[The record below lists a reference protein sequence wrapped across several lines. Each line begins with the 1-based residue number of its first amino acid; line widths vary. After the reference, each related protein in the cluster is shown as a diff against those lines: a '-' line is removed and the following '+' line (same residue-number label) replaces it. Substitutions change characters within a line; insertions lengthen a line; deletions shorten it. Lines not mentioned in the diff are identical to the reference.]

1 MTSSKL
7 RALMKKNLIIM
18 KRNLLATLFEFFF
31 PVFLFALIIGLRQI
45 FNRDDHSFLELDG
58 NTDHF
63 IQNKTILSSVGFNK
77 LIVKSYLD
85 PTKNLNFTDL
95 FDVTKY
101 TKEDISKLDL
111 SEIDLTELID
121 NDKIAEFQNDLNN
134 NASLAQY
141 YLTYLNTPLYVN
153 PFYICSKNNSKKE
166 LKPKIAFVGDVP
178 DEIKFKMI
186 KDSIIYNR
194 FTPIP
199 YELNENSFKK
209 FKTIDEMEKVIKA
222 KDYNQKKGELI
233 CFGLRFLYDKRQ
245 NNFDYSLHFFDFEKI
260 GRGDTSDI
268 PTDKKGM
275 FDTFQ
280 SFPDLQSYGIY
291 ANGGYNYMMK
301 VVNEYILKNQTNK
314 RYASLSYAVTPMKYI
329 DYKVDPYG
337 QFYGYVTVLF
347 ILVAYLF
354 PLNIYVYKIVGEK
367 ESRIKEGMKIMG
379 LGESE
384 YFLSYFIQY
393 IVVSLFISAIN
404 AFLYNLVLSQIP
416 YYYIYGLIFLFS
428 LDVFAIVYFCQ
439 SFIDKTSISIVLTI
453 IIYFIMYCFSLCCM
467 FEDSAFKLKFIL
479 SLIPAVNLNLGVSL
493 LFRFDFHFRKFYD
506 RDFTMDHFNFSLI
519 LVFIMFGVDF
529 LLFLFLGFYLQN
541 VLPHDFG
548 IRKPWYFLCSL
559 EYWCKSKKK
568 KKVYNKKDHK
578 NELDEYKIDESK
590 ATDQSFSRSLERSL
604 EGRPTVDIF
613 KRWDLY
619 RKSSK
624 FESEIL
630 YEDKEEDEVFEIRN
644 IVKIFED
651 GKKAV
656 NGVSLN
662 FYKDEIFALLGH
674 NGAGKTTLISILTGI
689 YESTK
694 GKALFEGNNVLD
706 SNNIDIFR
714 KKLGICPQ
722 HDTLFE
728 DLTIR
733 EHLEMFS
740 IFKGVAKDKVDNE
753 VNKTLHDFQIEDI
766 QNMTARNL
774 SAGDRRKLSIAISLI
789 GGSEVIFLDEPSSGM
804 DITSR
809 RNLWEILKRQCDG
822 KIIILT
828 THYMEEASVLG
839 KRIGI
844 INQGKMKC
852 VGSPLFLIEKY
863 GRFMSLNVAKKENA
877 DNDKI
882 VEFIKTLSKDIE
894 YEVLSEEIIFRIPVK
909 DDKNEEKKLR
919 KILDIPE
926 FFNKFDENLNNL
938 NIKSYS
944 VSMPTLEDVFLN
956 VAAEDNKKNLNKKE
970 NQLQVQQKVDE
981 SILFNKELKHEY
993 TNYEKFKR
1001 DISISMK
1008 RRFLMTIR
1016 DIKGLLMEII
1026 GPILLVLFGL
1036 SISKFQIQNKSRPF
1050 DINDLEI
1057 TGNQIVL
1064 FSSLNGKTYDDY
1076 FEEKQYE
1083 DYFIKF
1089 NDTNE
1094 YSNCSTKYDYVKKY
1108 IENVFDIYNIYEN
1121 SEENEV
1127 DMNADDYVGYFGTLL
1142 MVTEPTTPNYEFII
1156 SLNTRVMHGLPIYSY
1171 YFLKSIIEKEA
1182 RKYDPG
1188 NEMTIKFTH
1197 YPMPYTEDL
1206 KEQDDIINNVAM
1218 IFFVSVA
1225 FGIMPANFIAM
1236 LVKERVNNSKH
1247 LMRVSG
1253 MNIISYWIV
1262 NFIYEFVKY
1271 YVTGGVCLFCLYC
1284 FDYYKDYIYIM
1295 YLIYGPAMIASTYFL
1310 SFFFGNESVAQNFV
1324 ILINLVSGS
1333 VGCIIIL
1340 LLRLLENTRSFGE
1353 KVEYILAIFPA
1364 FCFDFAYTIAVNK
1377 NKLYSY
1383 IYEPEEYH
1391 AFTGREMIEKFEL
1404 MLMLIYYCSI
1414 EAFIYIILFVVKESR
1429 TYSFKQPTV
1438 NKLTSHISD
1447 EEVIKEIEKTNDL
1460 QDKFIDKDEEE
1471 DEVAKIS
1478 TEKDIPQNK
1487 KLAVK
1492 VKNLR
1497 KIYTDGC
1504 FNKESTIAI
1513 DNLNFCIES
1522 GECFGLLGLN
1532 GAGKTTTFKCITQEI
1547 SQDNGE
1553 IFIFGKDI
1561 RGNFNELNNY
1571 FGYCPQFDAIFEHLT
1586 VYENLEFYATIK
1598 GIKKNLI
1605 DPLVKNMIL
1614 EMALTDFTKKIAGRL
1629 SGGNKRKLSV
1639 AISMLGNPPIILLDE
1654 PSTGMDPEARRFMWS
1669 VIHKM
1674 SKKGRKS
1681 SVIMTTHSMD
1691 EAETLCKRMGIM
1703 VNGEFVCLGSANH
1716 IKETYGYGYECNI
1729 SIKPMTQE
1737 EQLTILAKCSI
1748 QFDIKVNNDN
1758 LSDILNNLEKKNYFD
1773 ELRVGR
1779 LGERLKKNI
1788 DHNGDIHIGTLL
1800 NWLFFVEN
1808 ALKFITHGKE
1818 YFSQIILSE
1827 HIENNFIFKLL
1838 KGKEQKSIGFF
1849 FGLFEQKKEECHITE
1864 YSIQQTSLE
1873 QIFNKFA
1880 AKQGKH
1886 KEDIQMEEKA
1896 DNGIIIDENLFN
1908 KLVSSN

>member
-1 MTSSKL
+1 M
-7 RALMKKNLIIM
+7 
-18 KRNLLATLFEFFF
+18 ATLIEFFF
-31 PVFLFALIIGLRQI
+31 PVFLFIIIIGLRQI
-45 FNRDDHSFLELDG
+45 FNRDNHTFEELD
-58 NTDHF
+58 TDIDHF
-63 IQNKTILSSVGFNK
+63 LQNKTILSSVGFNK
-77 LIVKSYLD
+77 MVVKSYLD
-85 PTKNLNFTDL
+85 PTINLNFTDL

-111 SEIDLTELID
+111 SEIDITELID
-121 NDKIAEFQNDLNN
+121 NDKINEFQNDLYNN
-134 NASLAQY
+134 ITLSQY
-141 YLTYLNTPLYVN
+141 YLTYLDIPVYIN
-153 PFYICSKNNSKKE
+153 PYYICSQNNTKKE
-166 LKPKIAFVGDVP
+166 ERPKIAFIGDVP
-178 DEIKFKMI
+178 DDIKYKMI

-194 FTPIP
+194 FTPIQ

-209 FKTIDEMEKVIKA
+209 FKNIKDMKKVIEA
-222 KDYNQKKGELI
+222 KKYIKKKKELI
-233 CFGLRFLYDKRQ
+233 CFGLKFLYDKRK
-245 NNFDYSLHFFDFEKI
+245 NDFDYSLHFFDYERI
-260 GRGDTSDI
+260 GREETSDI
-268 PTDKKGM
+268 PTNRFGM

-280 SFPDLQSYGIY
+280 NGPDLQSYGIY

-301 VVNEYILKNQTNK
+301 VVNEYILKNQTSK
-314 RYASLSYAVTPMKYI
+314 KYASLSYAVTPMKYI

-337 QFYGYVTVLF
+337 QFFGYATVTF

-354 PLNIYVYKIVGEK
+354 PLNIYVYKMVKEK

-384 YFLSYFIQY
+384 YYLSFLIQY
-393 IVVSLFISAIN
+393 VVVSIFISAIN
-404 AFLYNLVLSQIP
+404 AILYKLVLQEVPFYFVYS
-416 YYYIYGLIFLFS
+416 LIFLFS
-428 LDVFAIVYFCQ
+428 LDVFAIAYFCQ
-439 SFIDKTSISIVLTI
+439 SFIDKTSISIILSI
-453 IIYFIMYCFSLCCM
+453 IIYCIMYCFSLCCM
-467 FEDSAFKLKFIL
+467 FEDSSFKLKLIL
-479 SLIPAVNLNLGVSL
+479 SFVPSVNLNLGISL
-493 LFRFDFHFRKFYD
+493 LFRFDFHFRKFYN
-506 RDFTMDHFNFSLI
+506 RDFTLDHFNFSLI
-519 LVFIMFGVDF
+519 LVFIMFCVDF
-529 LLFLFLGFYLQN
+529 LVYTFLGFYLQN

-548 IRKPWYFLCSL
+548 LRKPWYFLCSS
-559 EYWCKSKKK
+559 EYWCKSHKKRK
-568 KKVYNKKDHK
+568 NINKKDKH
-578 NELDEYKIDESK
+578 EIDEYKIDDSK
-590 ATDQSFSRSLERSL
+590 LTDPSFSHSY
-604 EGRPTVDIF
+604 EGRPTKDIF
-613 KRWDLY
+613 KRWDIY
-619 RKSSK
+619 RHSSK
-624 FESEIL
+624 FENEIL
-630 YEDKEEDEVFEIRN
+630 YEDKEDDEVFQIRN

-694 GKALFEGNNVLD
+694 GKAIFEGNNVLD
-706 SNNIDIFR
+706 SNNINIFR

-740 IFKGVAKDKVDNE
+740 IFKGVPNDRVEDE
-753 VNKTLHDFQIEDI
+753 VNKTLHDFQIENI
-766 QNMTARNL
+766 QNMIARNL

-852 VGSPLFLIEKY
+852 LGSPLFLIEKF
-863 GRFMSLNVAKKENA
+863 GRFMSLTVTKEENA

-882 VEFIKTLSKDIE
+882 VEFIKSLSKEIE
-894 YEVLSEEIIFRIPVK
+894 YEILSEEIIFRIPVK
-909 DDKNEEKKLR
+909 DDKNEEKKLK
-919 KILDIPE
+919 KILDIPN

-956 VAAEDNKKNLNKKE
+956 FAAEDSKKNTNKSE
-970 NQLQVQQKVDE
+970 NQLQIQQNVDE
-981 SILFNKELKHEY
+981 SILYNQELKHQY

-1001 DISISMK
+1001 DFSISMK
-1008 RRFLMTIR
+1008 RRFIMIIR

-1036 SISKFQIQNKSRPF
+1036 SISKFQIQNKSKPYL
-1050 DINDLEI
+1050 INDLEI

-1064 FSSLNGKTYDDY
+1064 FSSLNGKSYEDY
-1076 FEEKQYE
+1076 FDEKQYN

-1089 NDTNE
+1089 NDTND
-1094 YSNCSTKYDYVKKY
+1094 YSNCSTKYQYVQRY
-1108 IENVFDIYNIYEN
+1108 VQNVYDIYNIYEN
-1121 SEENEV
+1121 SEDNEV
-1127 DMNADDYVGYFGTLL
+1127 DMAADDYVGYFGTLL
-1142 MVTEPTTPNYEFII
+1142 MISEPETPNFEFILSI
-1156 SLNTRVMHGLPIYSY
+1156 NARVMHSLPIYSH

-1188 NEMTIKFTH
+1188 NEFSIKYTH
-1197 YPMPYTEDL
+1197 YPMPYTEEL
-1206 KEQDDIINNVAM
+1206 KEKDDIINNAAM

-1253 MNIISYWIV
+1253 MNIFSYWIV
-1262 NFIYEFVKY
+1262 NFIYEFLKY
-1271 YVTGGVCLFCLYC
+1271 YITGGACLFCLYC
-1284 FDYYKDYIYIM
+1284 FDYYKDYVYIM
-1295 YLIYGPAMIASTYFL
+1295 YLIYGPAMICSTYFL
-1310 SFFFGNESVAQNFV
+1310 SFFFESESNAQNFI
-1324 ILINLVSGS
+1324 ILFNLVTGT

-1340 LLRLLENTRSFGE
+1340 LFRLLDNTRSFGE
-1353 KVEYILAIFPA
+1353 KSEYLLGISPA

-1377 NKLYSY
+1377 NQLYSVNY
-1383 IYEPEEYH
+1383 KPEEYNR
-1391 AFTGREMIEKFEL
+1391 FTGREMIEKFEL
-1404 MLMLIYYCSI
+1404 MLILIYYCSI
-1414 EAFIYIILFVVKESR
+1414 GAFIYMILFIIKESR
-1429 TYSFKQPTV
+1429 TYSFKQPTK
-1438 NKLTSHISD
+1438 NKLTSNITD
-1447 EEVIKEIEKTNDL
+1447 KEVIKEIEKTNEL
-1460 QDKFIDKDEEE
+1460 KDKFLDNEEE
-1471 DEVAKIS
+1471 EETNIA
-1478 TEKDIPQNK
+1478 TNNDIPHNK
-1487 KLAVK
+1487 KIAIK

-1497 KIYTDGC
+1497 KVYSNGC
-1504 FNKESTIAI
+1504 LNKETTTAI

-1571 FGYCPQFDAIFEHLT
+1571 FGYCPQFNAIFEFLT

-1598 GIKKNLI
+1598 GIKQNLI
-1605 DPLVKNMIL
+1605 DPLIKNMIL
-1614 EMALTDFTKKIAGRL
+1614 EMALTDFTNKIAGRL

-1703 VNGEFVCLGSANH
+1703 VNGEFVCLGTANQ
-1716 IKETYGYGYECNI
+1716 IKDEYGYGYECNI
-1729 SIKPMTQE
+1729 SIKPLTQE
-1737 EQLTILAKCSI
+1737 EQLEILSKCSTQI
-1748 QFDIKVNNDN
+1748 DLKVNNQN
-1758 LSDILNNLEKKNYFD
+1758 LSNILNSLQKQNYLD
-1773 ELRVGR
+1773 ELNIGR

-1788 DHNGDIHIGTLL
+1788 DLNGDIHIGTLL
-1800 NWLFFVEN
+1800 NWIFFVEN
-1808 ALKFITHGKE
+1808 ALKFITQGKE
-1818 YFSQIILSE
+1818 YFSKIILSE

-1838 KGKEQKSIGFF
+1838 KGKESKSIGFF
-1849 FGLFEQKKEECHITE
+1849 FGLFEKKKDEYHVAE

-1873 QIFNKFA
+1873 QIFNNFA

-1886 KEDIQMEEKA
+1886 KEDIQLEENKE
-1896 DNGIIIDENLFN
+1896 NGIIIDENLFN
-1908 KLVSSN
+1908 KLVDLNS